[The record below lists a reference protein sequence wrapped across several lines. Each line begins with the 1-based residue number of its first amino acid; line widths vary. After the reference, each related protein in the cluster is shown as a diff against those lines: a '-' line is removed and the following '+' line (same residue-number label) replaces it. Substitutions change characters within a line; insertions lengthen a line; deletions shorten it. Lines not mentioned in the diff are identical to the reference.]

1 MTNIA
6 TAYGKKVR
14 VQTNFKGV
22 ESMTKQSFAKE
33 LDVNNI
39 IRKYNKTGVLQK
51 LTEFE
56 GEYGEFDEYDLRTA
70 IEKVQK
76 ANDMFQEVPSKI
88 RAQFDNNAGKFID
101 FATNEANLDQ
111 MREWGL
117 AKPEKLPDPKP
128 EPQKVVI
135 VEDQSSKTSE

>member
-14 VQTNFKGV
+14 VKTDFKGI

-39 IRKYNKTGVLQK
+39 IRKFNKTGILQK

-56 GEYGEFDEYDLRTA
+56 GEYGDFDEYDLRTA

-76 ANDMFQEVPSKI
+76 ATEMFQEVPSKI
-88 RAQFDNNAGKFID
+88 RAQFDNNAGKFIE
-101 FATNEANLDQ
+101 FATDEANLDQ

-117 AKPEKLPDPKP
+117 AKPEKPAEKPP

-135 VEDQSSKTSE
+135 VEDQSGQKSE